1 MNNKIKQ
8 NILNYFLNNKKENN
22 IHNNIKFNN
31 TNSNLNSINLNK
43 NYIYVINKI
52 NQKANY
58 FDSYRKKKQNKELIK
73 VKTTSIWPLEGAGS
87 EAEKLIK
94 PLTLKLSDKAS
105 NWSNWR
111 LNSKF
116 KSISHIKLLSIYLKS
131 LKDLKNTLV
140 SYIKTNSITSI
151 FINEKKS
158 YFLDFPNITFGG
170 SVKSKTIL
178 LGTKE
183 EIKEPF
189 KKDTPKILTLF
200 QSNQPL
206 ADQKNSDLIKHLN
219 LNKFA
224 EKNNNK
230 SNLIKII
237 NIEKNQFKLS
247 NQKNKSVKL
256 FLDLEKKDNDLNL
269 LALLPLEKE
278 KHLMEGKEN
287 IQFNNLTFGQPKGSQ
302 EKNEYKSSILL
313 FIKNLKK
320 NKNKLIN
327 LNSKNNIRKYI
338 NSKTTFNSKITK
350 FLATSNNYNFNNYNK
365 ITNPIKN
372 NIYEFLYRSFISMFS
387 IISKPVY
394 IITPDKIIIQFF
406 YLIFKKET
414 INKNNTKSI
423 LLFENN
429 NKLKIICNILTR
441 FFKKPIELDLIRLSY
456 PYFNS
461 DILVKFIG
469 MFINKIQLRR
479 IVKNFISKSIK
490 NKRHDLIPS
499 GLSGIK
505 IKVAGRLLTQRVIP
519 RKTVKIITSGS
530 FSRAKTMFIET
541 ARFTNKN
548 KRGAFSLTVT
558 LGHKLNNTY

>member
-22 IHNNIKFNN
+22 IHKNIKFNN

-73 VKTTSIWPLEGAGS
+73 VKTTSD
-87 EAEKLIK
+87 KLRK
-94 PLTLKLSDKAS
+94 PLNIKISDKAP
-105 NWSNWR
+105 NWR

-158 YFLDFPNITFGG
+158 YYLDFPTISFGG
-170 SVKSKTIL
+170 AVKANL
-178 LGTKE
+178 LGAADTK
-183 EIKEPF
+183 KESF
-189 KKDTPKILTLF
+189 KKDKDTPKILTLF

-206 ADQKNSDLIKHLN
+206 ADQREGDKNSDLIKHLN
-219 LNKFA
+219 LNKFE

-256 FLDLEKKDNDLNL
+256 FLDLDKKDNDLNL
-269 LALLPLEKE
+269 SLACFPYW
-278 KHLMEGKEN
+278 MEGKEN
-287 IQFNNLTFGQPKGSQ
+287 IQFNNLMV
-302 EKNEYKSSILL
+302 KNEYKSSILL

-441 FFKKPIELDLIRLSY
+441 FFKKPIELDLIRLHY
-456 PYFNS
+456 PYFNAN
-461 DILVKFIG
+461 ILVNFLGI
-469 MFINKIQLRR
+469 FINKIQLRR
-479 IVKNFISKSIK
+479 IVKNFISIK
-490 NKRHDLIPS
+490 NKKHDLIPS

-530 FSRAKTMFIET
+530 FSKTIYVET
-541 ARFTNKN
+541 SRFTNKN